1 MLDFLNT
8 VSGYVWGWPLMILL
22 VGTGLW
28 LTFSLR
34 ALQFS
39 HLIHAFTLI
48 VRKTPDRKA
57 QGDISN
63 FEALMVALS
72 ATVGTG
78 NIAGVATAIYI
89 GGPGALFWM
98 WMTGLVGMATKYAE
112 AVLAVKYRVQNEN
125 GTFSG
130 GPMYYISRGLGWKW
144 LATLFAF
151 FAAIATF
158 GIGSMVQSNSVA
170 DALNHSF
177 SIAPGITGIVLMG
190 LTAAEAKTML
200 ADPLMILVNHT
211 NKMPENYTFET
222 AECGSKT
229 AVNKTLQT
237 VACNAFLELQ
247 KAAAAENVTVWMQSG
262 YRSVSY
268 QTNLYE
274 KKTNYYKQQ
283 GYDDAKAKE
292 MAAAIVNPPGYS
304 EHNCGLAADLNS
316 PEHTGLDEGFENTAA
331 FRWLCQHAGE
341 YGFILRYPKGAEEKT
356 EITYE
361 PWHWRYV
368 GVENA
373 AKINASGLCFEDYIA
388 ALQQIAG

>member
-1 MLDFLNT
+1 MNQQQPIHRRRLTRAEIRRRRRNRAIRRIAGLTLVVCVAVGGVSFLL
-8 VSGYVWGWPLMILL
+8 S
-22 VGTGLW
+22 
-28 LTFSLR
+28 R
-34 ALQFS
+34 
-39 HLIHAFTLI
+39 
-48 VRKTPDRKA
+48 RKA
-57 QGDISN
+57 P
-63 FEALMVALS
+63 VP
-72 ATVGTG
+72 T
-78 NIAGVATAIYI
+78 
-89 GGPGALFWM
+89 
-98 WMTGLVGMATKYAE
+98 
-112 AVLAVKYRVQNEN
+112 
-125 GTFSG
+125 
-130 GPMYYISRGLGWKW
+130 
-144 LATLFAF
+144 
-151 FAAIATF
+151 
-158 GIGSMVQSNSVA
+158 A
-170 DALNHSF
+170 DAAGSAANSAASSLPSA
-177 SIAPGITGIVLMG
+177 APGSKAESSAASGTAAESVESRDNLLG
-190 LTAAEAKTML
+190 LTAAEAKAML

-268 QTNLYE
+268 QTSLYE

-292 MAAAIVNPPGYS
+292 MAAAVVNPPGYS

-361 PWHWRYV
+361 PWHWRAMWAWKMPQRSTP
-368 GVENA
+368 A
-373 AKINASGLCFEDYIA
+373 ACALRTISPPCSRLRAERQSAGEETVKSSACRLQFGL
-388 ALQQIAG
+388 

>member
-1 MLDFLNT
+1 MNQQQPIHRRRLTRAEIRRRRRNRAIRRIAGLTLVVCVAVGGVSFLL
-8 VSGYVWGWPLMILL
+8 S
-22 VGTGLW
+22 
-28 LTFSLR
+28 R
-34 ALQFS
+34 
-39 HLIHAFTLI
+39 
-48 VRKTPDRKA
+48 RKA
-57 QGDISN
+57 P
-63 FEALMVALS
+63 VP
-72 ATVGTG
+72 T
-78 NIAGVATAIYI
+78 
-89 GGPGALFWM
+89 
-98 WMTGLVGMATKYAE
+98 
-112 AVLAVKYRVQNEN
+112 
-125 GTFSG
+125 
-130 GPMYYISRGLGWKW
+130 
-144 LATLFAF
+144 
-151 FAAIATF
+151 
-158 GIGSMVQSNSVA
+158 A
-170 DALNHSF
+170 DAAGSAANSAASSLPSA
-177 SIAPGITGIVLMG
+177 APSSKAESSAVSVESRDNLLG
-190 LTAAEAKTML
+190 LTAAEAKAML